1 MLELAAG
8 IENGKAQ
15 LVIALDPDRF
25 WFVVL
30 DNASAHTTA
39 AVEAF
44 AREHQQHLELVY
56 LPTYSPH
63 LNHIE
68 RLWRLM
74 RSNVTR
80 NRFYESL
87 SAVAEAAVNWLEK
100 LPFAQFCSLM
110 GLDERELAFVDKPFS

>member
-1 MLELAAG
+1 
-8 IENGKAQ
+8 
-15 LVIALDPDRF
+15 
-25 WFVVL
+25 
-30 DNASAHTTA
+30 
-39 AVEAF
+39 
-44 AREHQQHLELVY
+44 

-74 RSNVTR
+74 RSKVTR

-87 SAVAEAAVNWLEK
+87 TAVAEAAVQWLDA

-110 GLDERELAFVDKPFS
+110 GLDERQLAFVYKPFS